1 MCKIAKVVP
10 IFKSETGLLSNNYR
24 PISLLSNIGKI
35 IEKLI
40 HLRLNLSLETC
51 NSYYLFQFGFRL
63 NLVELLAK
71 KMDQD
76 LKNLSQWLW
85 ASKLSLNVKKTELI
99 IFHPKN
105 TKQDY
110 GVKFKLSGRR
120 TPISTVKHLG
130 ILLDEHLL
138 WTKQV
143 NWVNSKL
150 NQTIGILSKLKYKT
164 SLPILKIVY
173 HSLFE

>member
-1 MCKIAKVVP
+1 MCKIAKVVR
-10 IFKSETGLLSNNYR
+10 IFKSETGLISNNYR

-76 LKNLSQWLW
+76 LKNLSQWL
-85 ASKLSLNVKKTELI
+85 
-99 IFHPKN
+99 
-105 TKQDY
+105 
-110 GVKFKLSGRR
+110 
-120 TPISTVKHLG
+120 
-130 ILLDEHLL
+130 
-138 WTKQV
+138 
-143 NWVNSKL
+143 
-150 NQTIGILSKLKYKT
+150 
-164 SLPILKIVY
+164 
-173 HSLFE
+173 

>member
-40 HLRLNLSLETC
+40 HLRLHLSLETC

-76 LKNLSQWLW
+76 LKNLSQWL
-85 ASKLSLNVKKTELI
+85 
-99 IFHPKN
+99 
-105 TKQDY
+105 
-110 GVKFKLSGRR
+110 
-120 TPISTVKHLG
+120 
-130 ILLDEHLL
+130 
-138 WTKQV
+138 
-143 NWVNSKL
+143 
-150 NQTIGILSKLKYKT
+150 
-164 SLPILKIVY
+164 
-173 HSLFE
+173 

>member
-71 KMDQD
+71 K
-76 LKNLSQWLW
+76 NGPRSQKSF
-85 ASKLSLNVKKTELI
+85 AMVMSKQAFSEC
-99 IFHPKN
+99 
-105 TKQDY
+105 
-110 GVKFKLSGRR
+110 
-120 TPISTVKHLG
+120 
-130 ILLDEHLL
+130 
-138 WTKQV
+138 
-143 NWVNSKL
+143 
-150 NQTIGILSKLKYKT
+150 
-164 SLPILKIVY
+164 
-173 HSLFE
+173 